1 MENAESGPLRAP
13 DWTDRSDRRTLGYA
27 AQLSGGSLRAL
38 GWYEVRG
45 GFALVSD
52 PRGEGASMTVRA
64 SVWRDD
70 PRPALRDMLEL
81 PTQAM
86 PLSARFVENWPQLL
100 LLARAISKRAEA
112 AAVAAGEHVSQPQGS
127 EPEGSRFPEQ
137 APAAARVCGDPTGG
151 GHYHIGDFVVS
162 FFGMT
167 PDELTEVRESGSK
180 PSEETEVLLLEDGAL
195 LIDPE

>member
-13 DWTDRSDRRTLGYA
+13 DWTDRSDRRTLGSA
-27 AQLSGGSLRAL
+27 VQLGGGSLAL

-45 GFALVSD
+45 GFALISD
-52 PRGEGASMTVRA
+52 PRGEGASMTLRA
-64 SVWRDD
+64 SVWKDD
-70 PRPALRDMLEL
+70 PRPALRDALEL

-100 LLARAISKRAEA
+100 LLARGILKRTEA
-112 AAVAAGEHVSQPQGS
+112 AAVVAGEHVSQPQGD

-137 APAAARVCGDPTGG
+137 APASARVCGDPTRG
-151 GHYHIGDFVVS
+151 GHYHIGDFAVA
-162 FFGMT
+162 FAGMT
-167 PDELTEVRESGSK
+167 PDELREVRESGSK

-195 LIDPE
+195 LIDLD